1 MSRSKY
7 INTFDTTADYN
18 NYIESAY
25 PEFPNVGYDK
35 QAGKVN
41 IRRTSPNDYQIWG
54 TTTAT
59 SNFNIKLNGQN
70 VEVTVDPELG
80 EFYLTGWTG
89 TLTSLNNFM
98 NTSTEV
104 TSIKKIA
111 IDTSNVTL
119 MGAGSNG
126 GAFQNCTNLQH
137 INFGG
142 CDFSNVTSF
151 GLCFAGN
158 NMTLQ
163 ELDLSDTNI
172 STACTDIHYF
182 IYGQQQITTLNL
194 NNCDFSAVTNVNS
207 AFWGTNRL
215 TDVYINIEGTLM
227 MLTNNLSSQGVSYI
241 PSSATIHYDN
251 GSEVIDYKWQNN
263 AWTPQS

>member
-1 MSRSKY
+1 MARSKY
-7 INTFDTTADYN
+7 INTFNTTAEYDA
-18 NYIESAY
+18 YIESAL

-35 QAGKVN
+35 EAGEVK
-41 IRRTSPNDYQIWG
+41 IRRQSPNDYQIWG

-59 SNFNIKLNGQN
+59 SNFNIKLNNQN
-70 VEVTVDPELG
+70 VEVTVDPDLG

-89 TLTSLNNFM
+89 TLTNLKSFM
-98 NTSTEV
+98 NDSNDI

-111 IDTSNVTL
+111 LDTSNVTK
-119 MGAGSNG
+119 MGDSNSG
-126 GAFQNCTNLQH
+126 GAFQNCGNLQH
-137 INFGG
+137 ISFGG
-142 CDFSNVTSF
+142 CDFSSVQTF

-158 NMTLQ
+158 NMKLQ

-182 IYGQQQITTLNL
+182 IYGQGQMTSLNL
-194 NNCDFSAVTNVNS
+194 NNCDFSAVTDRNLAFGGCNS
-207 AFWGTNRL
+207 L

-227 MLTNNLSSQGVSYI
+227 NLTNNLSSEGRNEYI
-241 PSSATIHYDN
+241 PSNNGNCTIHYND
-251 GSEVIDYKWQNN
+251 VDYKWQNN